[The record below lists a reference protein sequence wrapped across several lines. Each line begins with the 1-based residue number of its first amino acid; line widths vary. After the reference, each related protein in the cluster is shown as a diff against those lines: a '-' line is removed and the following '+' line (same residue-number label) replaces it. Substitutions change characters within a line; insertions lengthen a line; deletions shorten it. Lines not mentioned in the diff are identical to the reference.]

1 MQRNELLRS
10 SSNTTLLRQ
19 CVCIGEAGWGGCKD
33 GRWLDAYC
41 ETSTTFFLAKTRRMH
56 FQRWRS
62 VSHIR
67 RTRDSIQ
74 PPANDTITG
83 FTCAQQQQQKATEK
97 KNKRNE
103 RGECT
108 HNDHTREKRV
118 NDLICCLKKKNNNM
132 TKRVSGAKK
141 ERTLDNS
148 FQVCLERR
156 KNKLWTTVSKSVRSE
171 GRPNS
176 SFNWRRDERYAAD
189 EVLIQRVAHR
199 TDRQT
204 LVLEQ
209 S

>member
-1 MQRNELLRS
+1 MTP
-10 SSNTTLLRQ
+10 SNKWLPRTSDSRGRGTPKTPKTSVPCREMNYCALQVTQLYYASVYVLVRRD
-19 CVCIGEAGWGGCKD
+19 GEGVKMVAGLMRIVKQ
-33 GRWLDAYC
+33 APH
-41 ETSTTFFLAKTRRMH
+41 FFLAKTRRMH

-118 NDLICCLKKKNNNM
+118 NDLICCLKKK
-132 TKRVSGAKK
+132 
-141 ERTLDNS
+141 
-148 FQVCLERR
+148 
-156 KNKLWTTVSKSVRSE
+156 KN
-171 GRPNS
+171 
-176 SFNWRRDERYAAD
+176 
-189 EVLIQRVAHR
+189 
-199 TDRQT
+199 
-204 LVLEQ
+204 
-209 S
+209 